1 MYYCFTKITIILF
14 GRIIFANKSPSNTI
28 TNGQAGLAILISP
41 LSSGI
46 NAIMHQVAE
55 HPLAAL
61 DKAGFQTAFNLGNL
75 VVVLVAD
82 NTKRDSHPRFA

>member
-1 MYYCFTKITIILF
+1 M
-14 GRIIFANKSPSNTI
+14 
-28 TNGQAGLAILISP
+28 AILISP
-41 LSSGI
+41 LSRGI
-46 NAIMHQVAE
+46 DAVLHKVAE

-82 NTKRDSHPRFA
+82 NTKRKKTANSCLLRFVSGKRDSHPRFA